1 MANIQSKKVVNS
13 NKKKLQTLHNK
24 FGKKT
29 ILKLE
34 KDNKQYR
41 EVLKKAVVLATNK
54 LNKFP
59 EEISDIPN
67 STIEKVIKEPIIDIF
82 ELPTEA
88 LTLNNSVQKF
98 MLRIWNNI

>member
-41 EVLKKAVVLATNK
+41 EVLKKAVILATNK

-59 EEISDIPN
+59 EEISYITN

>member
-1 MANIQSKKVVNS
+1 MANIQFKKVVNS

-41 EVLKKAVVLATNK
+41 EVLKRQLFQQLINLTNFKKKFATYQIH
-54 LNKFP
+54 LL
-59 EEISDIPN
+59 
-67 STIEKVIKEPIIDIF
+67 EK
-82 ELPTEA
+82 
-88 LTLNNSVQKF
+88 
-98 MLRIWNNI
+98 

>member
-1 MANIQSKKVVNS
+1 MKMANIQFKKVVNS

-41 EVLKKAVVLATNK
+41 EVLKRQL
-54 LNKFP
+54 F
-59 EEISDIPN
+59 
-67 STIEKVIKEPIIDIF
+67 
-82 ELPTEA
+82 
-88 LTLNNSVQKF
+88 
-98 MLRIWNNI
+98 

>member
-41 EVLKKAVVLATNK
+41 EAFKKAVILATNK

-59 EEISDIPN
+59 EEISYIPN
-67 STIEKVIKEPIIDIF
+67 STIEKVIKEPIINIF